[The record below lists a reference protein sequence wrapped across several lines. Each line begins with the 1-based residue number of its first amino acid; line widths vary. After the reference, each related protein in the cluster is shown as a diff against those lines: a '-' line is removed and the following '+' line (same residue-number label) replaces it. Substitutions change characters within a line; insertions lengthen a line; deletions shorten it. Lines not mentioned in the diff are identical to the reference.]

1 MSKWK
6 IIRKATSFTSLRLNC
21 WNITQVIQKCKMLTN
36 FSRILT
42 CYLTQSYLLKKINL
56 LSLRHWWWCPPEV
69 FCKNDVLKNFTIF
82 TEKRLY
88 WSHFLNKVA
97 GSSCLQPCIF
107 IKKRLQHRCFS
118 VNIVIFLRT
127 STMKNI
133 WEELSLRKLAA
144 SALALFI
151 NADYLLTGYDFIS
164 KKKWFM
170 LSSKMFTFW
179 YCFKIKNNPRTHLP

>member
-1 MSKWK
+1 
-6 IIRKATSFTSLRLNC
+6 
-21 WNITQVIQKCKMLTN
+21 MLTN

-42 CYLTQSYLLKKINL
+42 CYLTQRNLLNEINL
-56 LSLRHWWWCPPEV
+56 LSLSHWCFPGKFRNFFVEQKQPPEV

-118 VNIVIFLRT
+118 VNIVIFFRT
-127 STMKNI
+127 SIMKNI